1 MKAILK
7 NSIIM
12 LLMIV
17 LLTGCST
24 NNEEA
29 DEVEDAG
36 SVTEST
42 EEEELLVE
50 EEAEEEENVESID
63 LEGHSLLIF
72 CGAGM
77 KNPFE
82 KIAEQ
87 FEEQTGCEVQVTYGN
102 AAQIHTQI
110 STTEEGDFFIAGSE
124 EEVKPVEDFV
134 LSSKDLVEHIPV
146 LVVKSGNPKD
156 IKEPVDLSNDGVKF
170 IMGDPQATPI
180 GKIAN
185 KVISDF
191 ELEGKVDIVANTAT
205 APAMV
210 IALEAGEADV
220 GLVWKEN
227 IQTDK
232 LEIVNSKE
240 MDAYIKTIPA
250 VMLSG
255 TSDEEAQKAF
265 NDYLDSQ
272 DAKDIWI
279 EFGYNIIE

>member
-1 MKAILK
+1 MKAIFK
-7 NSIIM
+7 NGIIM
-12 LLMIV
+12 LLLIV
-17 LLTGCST
+17 LLTGCSAG
-24 NNEEA
+24 NKEA
-29 DEVEDAG
+29 SEVEDPE
-36 SVTEST
+36 SVTESS
-42 EEEELLVE
+42 EEKEVE
-50 EEAEEEENVESID
+50 EDENLEAAD

-87 FEEQTGCEVQVTYGN
+87 FEEQTACEVQVTYGN

-110 STTEEGDFFIAGSE
+110 NTTEEGDFFVAGSE
-124 EEVKPVEDFV
+124 QEVKPIEDFV

-156 IKEPVDLSNDGVKF
+156 INEPVDLANDGVKF
-170 IMGDPQATPI
+170 IMRDPEATPI

-185 KVISDF
+185 KIISDF
-191 ELEGKVDIVANTAT
+191 EIEGRVDVIANTAT

-210 IALEAGEADV
+210 TALEAGEADV

-232 LEIVNSKE
+232 LEIVDSKE

-255 TSDEEAQKAF
+255 TRDEEAQNAF

-272 DAKDIWI
+272 DVKDIWI